1 MGYNPFRWYTQGK
14 YRKKPLKSNEL
25 LLDKIKNGD
34 FEYSPFFLE
43 ADDNEK
49 LYTKMYNEFMST
61 SLISDLNDRSVEAH
75 EYARM
80 KRIKAQKL
88 MEKGVEEEQV
98 RLNELKTELN
108 LEFKKDLWDKCL
120 QKQRGK
126 GTTEDMYWWYKK
138 QCKMG
143 QTPSEIAIAL
153 GRTTTKGLRQIFI
166 IMGNGVLRKVCNVI
180 NSCENENHLNVAR
193 KYIEL
198 YYKQYSKQHSWVIE
212 SHWKNKRKTI

>member
-98 RLNELKTELN
+98 RLQKLKTELAY
-108 LEFKKDLWDKCL
+108 EFGKCLWDKCL

-126 GTTEDMYWWYKK
+126 GTTEDMYYWYKK
-138 QCKMG
+138 QTGVNITTTEMMRISKSMKKRK
-143 QTPSEIAIAL
+143 L
-153 GRTTTKGLRQIFI
+153 GRNL
-166 IMGNGVLRKVCNVI
+166 
-180 NSCENENHLNVAR
+180 NS
-193 KYIEL
+193 
-198 YYKQYSKQHSWVIE
+198 
-212 SHWKNKRKTI
+212 

>member
-14 YRKKPLKSNEL
+14 YRAKPLKKQSPL
-25 LLDKIKNGD
+25 LLKIRNGD

-43 ADDNEK
+43 ATDNNK
-49 LYTKMYNEFMST
+49 LYDDMYQQYMDT
-61 SLISDLNDRSVEAH
+61 SGIKDINDRRVEAH
-75 EYARM
+75 QHAKM

-98 RLNELKTELN
+98 RLNELKTELQ
-108 LEFKKDLWDKCL
+108 LEFGKDLWDKCL

-143 QTPSEIAIAL
+143 QTPSEIAITL
-153 GRTTTKGLRQIFI
+153 GRKTTKGLR
-166 IMGNGVLRKVCNVI
+166 
-180 NSCENENHLNVAR
+180 
-193 KYIEL
+193 
-198 YYKQYSKQHSWVIE
+198 
-212 SHWKNKRKTI
+212 